1 MQASTRRKTLRKNER
16 LFERK
21 AISHV
26 FDDGKLFNASPIKVL
41 WVLNKKEAPIALRA
55 GFTAPGKI
63 FKKAVDRNLLK
74 RRMREAYRKNKHALE
89 NLLQEK
95 KWECHIMFIY
105 SGRAIAAYAEIESKI
120 VVTLQHLSK
129 NIV

>member
-21 AISHV
+21 AITRI
-26 FDDGKLFNASPIKVL
+26 FDDGKLFTASPIKIL
-41 WVLNKKEAPIALRA
+41 WVLNKKEAAVTLRA

-74 RRMREAYRKNKHALE
+74 RRMREAYRKNRYELE
-89 NLLQEK
+89 NILKEK
-95 KWECHIMFIY
+95 KWECHVMFIY
-105 SGRAIAAYAEIESKI
+105 SGRAIATYAEIESKI